1 MQRRGAGQDWARP
14 GETNGVASLLLRL
27 LVAAEDVP
35 DPVARALM
43 ARSVPDAP
51 NTAPSPEAPRKQ
63 IT

>member
-43 ARSVPDAP
+43 ARSVPEKG
-51 NTAPSPEAPRKQ
+51 SL
-63 IT
+63 I